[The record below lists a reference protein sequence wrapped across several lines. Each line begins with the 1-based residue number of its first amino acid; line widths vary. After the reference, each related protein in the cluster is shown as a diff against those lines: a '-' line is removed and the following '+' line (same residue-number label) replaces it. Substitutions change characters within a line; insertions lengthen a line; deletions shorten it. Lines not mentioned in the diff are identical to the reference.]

1 LKYSKGWEIRI
12 KALILA
18 GGYGT
23 RLRPLSCTRPKLLF
37 PVAGKTMLEWI
48 LRNIYAEDFDEVI
61 LAVNH
66 LADILKKRVGN
77 KIDNININ
85 YSLEPEPL
93 GTGGPIK
100 KVEDKLKDIDNFLI
114 ANGDILTELNFKRM
128 LESHS
133 KKGAL
138 VTVALHKVS
147 NPSRYGVVELD
158 KEIRIK
164 KFVEKPKKKL
174 TSRWINAGIY
184 LMNANVLKHIPAD
197 RKVSLE
203 KEIFPKLSEKGKLYG
218 FKLDGSWYDIGNID
232 AFKKA
237 NYDIIKRDSKQKP
250 LLYKNIN
257 IEDTTKLKPPIIIQ
271 ENASI
276 GIFSTVGPNSLI
288 CQNSQIGNKAVIKD
302 SIIFENVKIGN
313 SVLIEDTIIGG
324 NAEIGDNVKIG
335 RNCIISD
342 YVIIQ
347 DNITISKDVIVHPY
361 KELENDVKN
370 PGHVF

>member
-1 LKYSKGWEIRI
+1 MLEEIKI

-48 LRNIYAEDFDEVI
+48 LNNIYGEDFDEVI

-77 KIDNININ
+77 KINNININ

-100 KVEDKLKDIDNFLI
+100 KAEDRLKDVDNFLI
-114 ANGDILTELNFKRM
+114 ANGDILTTLNFQRM
-128 LESHS
+128 LEFHT
-133 KKGAL
+133 KKEAIA
-138 VTVALHKVS
+138 TVALHEVS
-147 NPSRYGVVELD
+147 DPSRYGVVELD

-164 KFVEKPKKKL
+164 KFVEKPKEKL
-174 TSRWINAGIY
+174 TSKWINAGIY
-184 LMNANVLKHIPAD
+184 LMKVDVLKYIPSN

-203 KEIFPKLSEKGKLYG
+203 KEIFPILSEREKLYG
-218 FKLDGSWYDIGNID
+218 FKLDGPWYDVGNID
-232 AFKKA
+232 TFRKA
-237 NYDIIKRDSKQKP
+237 NYDIIKREPKQKP
-250 LLYKNIN
+250 LLYKKAN
-257 IEDTTKLKPPIIIQ
+257 IEDKVKLKPPIIIR
-271 ENASI
+271 ENAKIGNYSI
-276 GIFSTVGPNSLI
+276 IGPNSVI
-288 CQNSQIGNKAVIKD
+288 CQNSKIGDKTVIKD
-302 SIIFENVKIGN
+302 SIIFENVTIGE
-313 SVLIEDTIIGG
+313 SALIEGTIIGG
-324 NAEIGDNVKIG
+324 NVEIGDCVKIG

-342 YVIIQ
+342 YVNIR
-347 DNITISKDVIVHPY
+347 DNIKISKDVIVHPY

-370 PGHVF
+370 SGHVL